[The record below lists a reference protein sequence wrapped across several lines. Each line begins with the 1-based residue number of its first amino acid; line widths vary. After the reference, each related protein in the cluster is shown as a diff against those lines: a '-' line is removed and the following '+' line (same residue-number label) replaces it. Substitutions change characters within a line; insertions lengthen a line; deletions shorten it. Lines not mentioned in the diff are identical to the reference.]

1 MGIVQTRSSADNTK
15 QIISIKLDGTV
26 PTDLYFEHCK
36 GVRHGQISLVN
47 VILIQA
53 AGLVK

>member
-1 MGIVQTRSSADNTK
+1 MDIVQTRSSADSSK
-15 QIISIKLDGTV
+15 QIISIKVDGTV
-26 PTDLYFEHCK
+26 PTDLYFEHCR
-36 GVRHGQISLVN
+36 GVRHGQINLVN